1 MDVPSAKRFI
11 TSLLESRV
19 EEGRSVSYITSAK
32 KKDEDKLMFTVT
44 RGFDLLL
51 SRYQKLC
58 AQRITGKKG
67 DRLLFYVTPFSDLN
81 MLLNLLSMLNVVDF
95 TVEGGVPSV
104 GVRVRDAE
112 ILKRKLLRET
122 IRTMCWRIMRNIPG
136 TDRVVPAVLWQYKLS
151 DEQRWEFI
159 EDYFTG
165 MSLEGLKENI
175 LVLWNDSCK
184 GCII

>member
-112 ILKRKLLRET
+112 ILKRKLPRRA
-122 IRTMCWRIMRNIPG
+122 IRTVCWRIMRKYSRN
-136 TDRVVPAVLWQYKLS
+136 R
-151 DEQRWEFI
+151 
-159 EDYFTG
+159 
-165 MSLEGLKENI
+165 
-175 LVLWNDSCK
+175 
-184 GCII
+184 

>member
-1 MDVPSAKRFI
+1 MSLYGNKESSRRTICVVFLSAYDMDVPSAKRFI

-95 TVEGGVPSV
+95 TVEEGFRSV
-104 GVRVRDAE
+104 GVRVHDAE
-112 ILKRKLLRET
+112 ILKRKLPRE
-122 IRTMCWRIMRNIPG
+122 
-136 TDRVVPAVLWQYKLS
+136 LS
-151 DEQRWEFI
+151 E
-159 EDYFTG
+159 
-165 MSLEGLKENI
+165 
-175 LVLWNDSCK
+175 SCARE
-184 GCII
+184 

>member
-67 DRLLFYVTPFSDLN
+67 DRLLFYVTRSPISICCSTCCLC
-81 MLLNLLSMLNVVDF
+81 SMWWTL
-95 TVEGGVPSV
+95 P
-104 GVRVRDAE
+104 
-112 ILKRKLLRET
+112 
-122 IRTMCWRIMRNIPG
+122 
-136 TDRVVPAVLWQYKLS
+136 
-151 DEQRWEFI
+151 
-159 EDYFTG
+159 
-165 MSLEGLKENI
+165 
-175 LVLWNDSCK
+175 
-184 GCII
+184 